1 MASCRGMNLEEREA
15 AREKYRTAALAS
27 AARMGVTVRCRDLPE
42 GHPDHQMCR
51 GEDPNGTGC
60 LCKCH
65 DTESNRVVTEYSRGS
80 ARGLRHHPE
89 LR

>member
-1 MASCRGMNLEEREA
+1 MSLEEREA

-27 AARMGVTVRCRDLPE
+27 AARMGVTVRCRGLPD

-51 GEDPNGTGC
+51 GESANGAGC

-65 DTESNRVVTEYSRGS
+65 DNPDAVIISSREDT
-80 ARGLRHHPE
+80 R
-89 LR
+89 